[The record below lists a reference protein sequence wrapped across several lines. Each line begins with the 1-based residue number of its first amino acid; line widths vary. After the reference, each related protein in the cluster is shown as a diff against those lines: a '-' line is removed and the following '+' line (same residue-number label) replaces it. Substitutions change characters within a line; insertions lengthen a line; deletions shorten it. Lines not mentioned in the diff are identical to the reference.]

1 MRVLIDTDPGID
13 DALAIM
19 LALRSPEVEVAG
31 ITIVH
36 GNVDV
41 ERGTANAFKVLDLM
55 DRRDVAVAPGARAPL
70 LRELRTAEIV
80 HGQDGLA
87 DLVTTPVDVDPRPIA
102 GPAFIV
108 ETLQGSDLPITL
120 VTLGPL
126 TNVAIALSFAPE
138 IVERIERIVSM
149 GGAVRSEGNATPA
162 AEFNVLADPEA
173 AEIVLRSAAPV
184 TLVPLDVTMQAIF
197 REEWAKRLT
206 DSDDPVE
213 RFAGNLAAFVTRAY
227 REYYG
232 IDGMALHDPLA
243 MAVAI
248 DPSLV
253 ETQGLFVT
261 VDRGEGVTMGKTVAD
276 FWHIPEP
283 WGQPNADVALQVEA
297 DRFLALFSERLFGRY
312 PP

>member
-13 DALAIM
+13 DALALM
-19 LALRSPEVEVAG
+19 LALRSPELEVVG
-31 ITIVH
+31 VTIVH

-41 ERGTANAFKVLDLM
+41 ERGTANAFKILDVM
-55 DRRDVAVAPGARAPL
+55 GRRDVPVAPGAAAPL

-102 GPAFIV
+102 GPVFIV
-108 ETLQGSDLPITL
+108 ETLQSSDEPVTL

-138 IVERIERIVSM
+138 IVQRIERIVSM
-149 GGAVRSEGNATPA
+149 GGAVRAEGNATPA
-162 AEFNVLADPEA
+162 AEFNVLVDPEA
-173 AEIVLRSAAPV
+173 AEIVLRSAAPI
-184 TLVPLDVTMQAIF
+184 TLVPLDVTMKAIF
-197 REEWAKRLT
+197 RDEWAERLRG
-206 DSDDPVE
+206 SGDPVE
-213 RFAGNLAAFVTRAY
+213 RFAGNLASFVIRVY

-232 IDGMALHDPLA
+232 IAGMALHDPLA

-253 ETQGLFVT
+253 ETQALFVT
-261 VDRGEGVTMGKTVAD
+261 VDRGEGISTGRTVAD

-283 WGQPNADVALQVEA
+283 WGQPNADVALAVEA
-297 DRFLALFSERLFGRY
+297 ERFMALFSNRMFGRY

>member
-19 LALRSPEVEVAG
+19 LALRSPELEVAG
-31 ITIVH
+31 ITIVQ

-55 DRRDVAVAPGARAPL
+55 GRRDVPVASGASAPL

-87 DLVTTPVDVDPRPIA
+87 DLITTPVELDARPIA

-108 ETLQGSDLPITL
+108 ETIESSNEPVTL

-126 TNVAIALSFAPE
+126 TNVAIALSFAPH

-184 TLVPLDVTMQAIF
+184 TLVPLDVTMKVILP
-197 REEWAKRLT
+197 EEWAKRLR

-213 RFAGNLAAFVTRAY
+213 RFAGNLAAFVIRVY

-243 MAVAI
+243 MAVAV

-253 ETQGLFVT
+253 ETRGLFVT
-261 VDRGEGVTMGKTVAD
+261 VDRGEGITAGKTVAD

-283 WGQPNADVALQVEA
+283 WGEPNADVALEVDAE
-297 DRFLALFSERLFGRY
+297 RFLALFSERLFGRY

>member
-13 DALAIM
+13 DALALM
-19 LALRSPEVEVAG
+19 LALRSPELEVVG
-31 ITIVH
+31 VTIVH

-41 ERGTANAFKVLDLM
+41 ERGTANAFKILDVM
-55 DRRDVAVAPGARAPL
+55 GRRDVPVAPGAAAPL

-108 ETLQGSDLPITL
+108 ETLQSSDEPVTL

-138 IVERIERIVSM
+138 IVQRIERIVSM
-149 GGAVRSEGNATPA
+149 GGAVRAEGNATPA
-162 AEFNVLADPEA
+162 AEFNVLVDPEA
-173 AEIVLRSAAPV
+173 AEIVLRSAAPI
-184 TLVPLDVTMQAIF
+184 TLVPLDVTMKAIF
-197 REEWAKRLT
+197 RDEWAERLRG
-206 DSDDPVE
+206 SGDPVE
-213 RFAGNLAAFVTRAY
+213 RFAGNLASFVIRVY

-232 IDGMALHDPLA
+232 IAGMALHDPLA

-253 ETQGLFVT
+253 ETQALFVT
-261 VDRGEGVTMGKTVAD
+261 VDRGEGISTGRTVAD

-283 WGQPNADVALQVEA
+283 WGQPNADVALAVEA
-297 DRFLALFSERLFGRY
+297 ERFMALFSNRMFGRY

>member
-13 DALAIM
+13 DALALM
-19 LALRSPEVEVAG
+19 LALRSPELEVVG
-31 ITIVH
+31 VTIVH
-36 GNVDV
+36 GNVDL
-41 ERGTANAFKVLDLM
+41 ERGTANAFKVLDVM
-55 DRRDVAVAPGARAPL
+55 GRRDVPVAPGAAAPL

-108 ETLQGSDLPITL
+108 ETLQSSDEPVTL

-138 IVERIERIVSM
+138 IVQRIERIVAM

-162 AEFNVLADPEA
+162 AEFNVLVDPEA
-173 AEIVLRSAAPV
+173 AEIVLRSAAPI
-184 TLVPLDVTMQAIF
+184 TLVPLDVTMKAIF
-197 REEWAKRLT
+197 RDEWAERLRGS
-206 DSDDPVE
+206 SDHVE
-213 RFAGNLAAFVTRAY
+213 RFAGNMAAFVIRVY
-227 REYYG
+227 REYYR
-232 IDGMALHDPLA
+232 IAGMALHDPLA

-253 ETQGLFVT
+253 ETQALFVT
-261 VDRGEGVTMGKTVAD
+261 VDRGEGISTGRTVAD
-276 FWHIPEP
+276 FWHIPES
-283 WGQPNADVALQVEA
+283 WGQPNADVALAVDAE
-297 DRFLALFSERLFGRY
+297 RFLALFSNRMFGRY

>member
-1 MRVLIDTDPGID
+1 VRVLIDTDPGID
-13 DALAIM
+13 DAMALM
-19 LALRSPEVEVAG
+19 LALRSPELEVAG

-41 ERGTANAFKVLDLM
+41 ERGTANAFKILDLM
-55 DRRDVAVAPGARAPL
+55 ARRDVPVASGATTPL

-87 DLVTTPVDVDPRPIA
+87 DLITTPVEADPTPIA

-108 ETLQGSDLPITL
+108 EMLETSDQPVTI

-126 TNVAIALSFAPE
+126 TNLAIALSYAPH
-138 IVERIERIVSM
+138 IVEGIERIVSM
-149 GGAVRSEGNATPA
+149 GGAIRSEGNATPA

-173 AEIVLRSAAPV
+173 AEIVLRSAAPL
-184 TLVPLDVTMQAIF
+184 TLVPLDVTMKAIF
-197 REEWAKRLT
+197 REEWAERLREST
-206 DSDDPVE
+206 DAVE
-213 RFAGNLAAFVTRAY
+213 SFAGNLAAFVSRVY

-232 IDGMALHDPLA
+232 IPGMALHDPLA

-253 ETQGLFVT
+253 RIQNLFVT
-261 VDRGEGVTMGKTVAD
+261 VDRGEGITTGRTVAD

-283 WGQPNADVALQVEA
+283 WGEPNADVALELDT
-297 DRFLALFSERLFGRY
+297 DRFLGLFSERLFGRY